1 MILMKKR
8 ILKDGTEIES
18 YDHPIDLIIHT
29 RAPAKWK
36 LIDMETG
43 EEYLGSMIEHPTF
56 GEMLR
61 QKVMI
66 CKIGSWSKTKNKG

>member
-1 MILMKKR
+1 MYSRKL
-8 ILKDGTEIES
+8 LDGTEVDS
-18 YDHPIDLIIHT
+18 YEHPIDLIIHT
-29 RAPAKWK
+29 KSPAKWK

-56 GEMLR
+56 GERLR

-66 CKIGSWSKTKNKG
+66 CKIGSWSKTKGRLN